1 MIKLALLYILIQKTS
16 SSNIRANRNNYES
29 LKSYKFRII
38 GLEIVHL
45 HRATVL
51 KI

>member
-1 MIKLALLYILIQKTS
+1 MIELALLYILIQKTS
-16 SSNIRANRNNYES
+16 SNIRANRNNYKS

-45 HRATVL
+45 EQRC
-51 KI
+51 